1 MAPKSPSADD
11 PTVVSGRRG
20 THYEC
25 PDLAAL
31 DRHLIALCARI
42 RQATPQFP
50 GLARAF
56 REDIDL
62 LLDRRR
68 WLELTAA

>member
-1 MAPKSPSADD
+1 MAPKTLPTDD
-11 PTVVSGRRG
+11 PTVVAGRRG
-20 THYEC
+20 TNYDC

-31 DRHLIALCARI
+31 DRHLTALCARI

-56 REDIDL
+56 RDDIDL

-68 WLELTAA
+68 WLELTT